1 MDNINKGKSMLKQV
15 GKVVGAS
22 TAVGAGIG
30 ATGALVNRG
39 IKKKKEQNTEKTASE
54 IVNATFNKIAG
65 FDMADLLPDDVLNKM
80 QGIAN
85 KGKDALNSVK
95 SNTGNG
101 TNFNGSIKNVKPGS
115 PSLEQIKAM
124 GGKKGLSPKTKTAIG
139 AGIAAASLIGG
150 GALAHNAK
158 KKKQEKTASEIVNEV
173 YSQIAK

>member
-1 MDNINKGKSMLKQV
+1 MNNANKGKSMLKQA
-15 GKVVGAS
+15 GKVIGAS
-22 TAVGAGIG
+22 TAIGAGVG

>member
-30 ATGALVNRG
+30 ATGALAYNA
-39 IKKKKEQNTEKTASE
+39 KKKKEEKTASE
-54 IVNATFNKIAG
+54 IVNEVFNKIAG
-65 FDMADLLPDDVLNKM
+65 FDMADLLPDDVWSKM
-80 QGIAN
+80 QGMAN

-101 TNFNGSIKNVKPGS
+101 TNFNGSIKNVKPGA

-124 GGKKGLSPKTKTAIG
+124 GGKKGLSPKTKAAIG

-158 KKKQEKTASEIVNEV
+158 KKKEEKTASEIVNEV

>member
-15 GKVVGAS
+15 GKVIGAS
-22 TAVGAGIG
+22 TAIGAGVG

-124 GGKKGLSPKTKTAIG
+124 GGKKGLSPKTKAAIG

>member
-1 MDNINKGKSMLKQV
+1 MDNINKGKSMLKQA
-15 GKVVGAS
+15 GKVIGAS
-22 TAVGAGIG
+22 TAIGAGVG

-95 SNTGNG
+95 SNT
-101 TNFNGSIKNVKPGS
+101 
-115 PSLEQIKAM
+115 
-124 GGKKGLSPKTKTAIG
+124 
-139 AGIAAASLIGG
+139 
-150 GALAHNAK
+150 
-158 KKKQEKTASEIVNEV
+158 
-173 YSQIAK
+173 